1 MIVISVIIFFF
12 QNNQLINAHSKL
24 SINKYINPQPLTPTV
39 FLKIKSKK
47 LNSLGTSNSFG

>member
-24 SINKYINPQPLTPTV
+24 SINKSAAINPYG
-39 FLKIKSKK
+39 FLKNKK
-47 LNSLGTSNSFG
+47 